1 MPGWAGSC
9 WYWIRYCDPT
19 NNEAFISEEAKA
31 FWLNGGVDLYV
42 GGAEHATLHLLYAR
56 FWHKILFDLGHLPTS
71 EPFQKL
77 FHQGLLTA
85 FAFQR
90 DNGQL
95 VPTDEVDEVS
105 EDTFV
110 AKDTGEPVRRIVAKM
125 SKSLRNVVN
134 PDDVIAEFG
143 ADTFRLYEMYM
154 GPLDA
159 SKPWNTRDIV
169 GVYRFLQRA
178 WRLLIDETNGEPKL
192 RSERHDAIEQQLHR
206 TIAKVGEDIE
216 RLANNTAIAA
226 LIEFVNFAGKTSG
239 DQPALTA
246 GQADQFAR
254 LLGPF
259 APHIAEELR
268 ERCGT
273 PGCIIHATWPTYD
286 ESMLVDDTIELPVQV
301 AGKMKGKVTMP
312 ADADEAV
319 VKELVLADDKILA
332 ALEGRIIRK
341 LILVPG
347 RIVNLIPGD

>member
-1 MPGWAGSC
+1 MLVLDSLLRPN
-9 WYWIRYCDPT
+9 
-19 NNEAFISEEAKA
+19 NNEAFISEEVKA

-56 FWHKILFDLGHLPTS
+56 FWHKMLFDLGHLPTS

-159 SKPWNTRDIV
+159 SKPWNTRHCWR
-169 GVYRFLQRA
+169 YRLLQRA
-178 WRLLIDETNGEPKL
+178 WRLLIDETTVNQASIRSTIPSSNSCTAPSP
-192 RSERHDAIEQQLHR
+192 RSEMILND
-206 TIAKVGEDIE
+206 
-216 RLANNTAIAA
+216 
-226 LIEFVNFAGKTSG
+226 
-239 DQPALTA
+239 
-246 GQADQFAR
+246 
-254 LLGPF
+254 
-259 APHIAEELR
+259 
-268 ERCGT
+268 
-273 PGCIIHATWPTYD
+273 WPTTRPLRPD
-286 ESMLVDDTIELPVQV
+286 
-301 AGKMKGKVTMP
+301 
-312 ADADEAV
+312 
-319 VKELVLADDKILA
+319 
-332 ALEGRIIRK
+332 
-341 LILVPG
+341 
-347 RIVNLIPGD
+347 